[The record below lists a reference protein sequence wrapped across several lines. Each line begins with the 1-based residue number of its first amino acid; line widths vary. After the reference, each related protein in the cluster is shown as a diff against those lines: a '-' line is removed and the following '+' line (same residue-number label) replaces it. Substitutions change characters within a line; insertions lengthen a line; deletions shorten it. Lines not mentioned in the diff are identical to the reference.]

1 MSLPPAH
8 KAVSETP
15 AKMDVTEPQN
25 TETAEKDIEKSVR
38 TYFVIYDLLAPFSP
52 LDPDPYS
59 PSLPFS

>member
-1 MSLPPAH
+1 
-8 KAVSETP
+8 
-15 AKMDVTEPQN
+15 MDVTEPQN